1 MKLKTV
7 PPISSGKV
15 FKRNLKGTL
24 LGLSITGKKYSQKP
38 IVTITFNNKP
48 TLFISNSPS
57 FLAAFYLIRYL
68 APSNLPTKF
77 RLLFE

>member
-24 LGLSITGKKYSQKP
+24 LGLSITGKKYSQKT

-48 TLFISNSPS
+48 TLFISIPHPFSP
-57 FLAAFYLIRYL
+57 
-68 APSNLPTKF
+68 
-77 RLLFE
+77 LFI

>member
-24 LGLSITGKKYSQKP
+24 LGLSITGKKYSQ
-38 IVTITFNNKP
+38 
-48 TLFISNSPS
+48 
-57 FLAAFYLIRYL
+57 
-68 APSNLPTKF
+68 NL
-77 RLLFE
+77 L